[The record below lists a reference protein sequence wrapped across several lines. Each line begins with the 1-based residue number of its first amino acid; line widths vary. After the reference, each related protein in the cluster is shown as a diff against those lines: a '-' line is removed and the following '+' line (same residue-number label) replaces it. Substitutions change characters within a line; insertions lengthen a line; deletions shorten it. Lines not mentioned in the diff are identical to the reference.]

1 MTTTAINLPLYR
13 VLRALNVSEPE
24 AEAAAEAALPD
35 LSQLAT
41 KEELRAEIAGV
52 RTEIAGVRA
61 DLKVEASTLRTE
73 ISGLRTEIAQTVQ
86 RQTTWLITAV
96 VAATGIIIATQRIA
110 PPALPTDAVRAVV
123 EQTVRNLQPQLPP
136 ATQPSRPVPPP

>member
-1 MTTTAINLPLYR
+1 M
-13 VLRALNVSEPE
+13 
-24 AEAAAEAALPD
+24 
-35 LSQLAT
+35 
-41 KEELRAEIAGV
+41 

>member
-52 RTEIAGVRA
+52 RA

-96 VAATGIIIATQRIA
+96 AAAAGIIIATQRIA

>member
-13 VLRALNVSEPE
+13 VLRALNVSEPD

-41 KEELRAEIAGV
+41 KDELRN
-52 RTEIAGVRA
+52 EIAGVRA
-61 DLKVEASTLRTE
+61 DLKIE
-73 ISGLRTEIAQTVQ
+73 IAGLRAEIAQIVQ
-86 RQTTWLITAV
+86 RQTTWLVTAV
-96 VAATGIIIATQRIA
+96 VAATGIIIATQRFA

-123 EQTVRNLQPQLPP
+123 EQTIRNLQPQLPP
-136 ATQPSRPVPPP
+136 ATQPSRLVPPP

>member
-52 RTEIAGVRA
+52 RA

-86 RQTTWLITAV
+86 RQTTWLVTAV
-96 VAATGIIIATQRIA
+96 VAATGIIIATQRLA

>member
-41 KEELRAEIAGV
+41 KEELRA
-52 RTEIAGVRA
+52 EIAGVRA

>member
-41 KEELRAEIAGV
+41 KEELRA
-52 RTEIAGVRA
+52 EIAGVRA

-110 PPALPTDAVRAVV
+110 PPALPIDAVRAVV

>member
-52 RTEIAGVRA
+52 RA

-86 RQTTWLITAV
+86 RQTTWLVTAV
-96 VAATGIIIATQRIA
+96 VAATGIIIATQRLA
-110 PPALPTDAVRAVV
+110 PPALPTDAVRAIV